1 MSNVLSPRT
10 GVRFVFLFAA
20 FALLVACGS
29 DEQNSAAGAP
39 LAVST
44 VTVAPKPLP
53 LIIETVGRAEGS
65 KAVEVRARVSGI
77 LEKQLYSE
85 GATVKAGQLLFRIE
99 AAPFEIALAHARA
112 ALAEEQAQNLQARR
126 NSERLSGLAKQ
137 NAVSRRVADD
147 AVSAVESS
155 DAALLAAQ
163 ANVREA
169 ELNLSYTKVV
179 APISGITGRA
189 LHSEGS
195 LLNAGSDSSLLT
207 TLTQADPMW
216 VRFALS
222 ESEYTALRS
231 AQGTGRPDALA
242 VALLDKNGAPRA
254 SDGKVD
260 FFASTIDESLGTVQL
275 RAEFPNPQLAML
287 PGEYLRVRLSGGA
300 RDAITVPQKAV
311 LQNAKGPFV
320 WIVSG
325 EGQAQQRTVKTGAW
339 VGADWQISEGLANG
353 DTVIVDNLLKLKPG
367 QAVQPRSVDASAEP
381 APANAGPVLSP
392 SNPARTAG

>member
-1 MSNVLSPRT
+1 MSNVSPPRRR
-10 GVRFVFLFAA
+10 GRAVAVI
-20 FALLVACGS
+20 ALLSLVAGCGS
-29 DEQNSAAGAP
+29 DDKRGAAATAP

-44 VTVAPKPLP
+44 VTVASKPVP
-53 LIIETVGRAEGS
+53 LTIDTVGRAEGS

-77 LEKQLYSE
+77 LEKQNYNE
-85 GATVKAGQLLFRIE
+85 GAKVKAGELLFRIE
-99 AAPFEIALAHARA
+99 ASPFEIALAHARA
-112 ALAEEQAQNLQARR
+112 ALAEEQARNLQARR
-126 NSERLSGLAKQ
+126 NSERLTSLAKE

-155 DAALLAAQ
+155 DAALLAAR

-195 LLNAGSDSSLLT
+195 LLTAGTDSGLLT
-207 TLTQADPMW
+207 TLTQTDPMW

-222 ESEYTALRS
+222 ENEYNALR
-231 AQGTGRPDALA
+231 AADGARTNAALS
-242 VALLDKNGAPRA
+242 VALLDKDGTPRA
-254 SDGKVD
+254 TQGKVD

-275 RAEFPNPQLAML
+275 RAEFANPQLAVL

-300 RDAITVPQKAV
+300 REAIIVPQKAV
-311 LQNAKGPFV
+311 LQNAKGPYV
-320 WIVSG
+320 WVLTND
-325 EGQAQQRTVKTGAW
+325 GQAQQRTVKTGAW
-339 VGADWQISEGLANG
+339 VGADWQIDDGLSQG

-367 QAVQPRSVDASAEP
+367 QPVQPKVRD
-381 APANAGPVLSP
+381 ANADTEPQANV
-392 SNPARTAG
+392 PARNAG